1 MVFVWANFT
10 TTLTFLDLHTSSH
23 PYPGVYSNIFPVP
36 YIYVLPG
43 NLLDIDSGMHFSSSI
58 WHSWHSVRHF
68 FWRMY
73 VLDVWWS
80 NCAQEKMS
88 SMHPEHSKIQSMH
101 FETNSPSRLLCCPP
115 PSWKCFGHT
124 LQQQRLLLQA
134 SFLDLPRM
142 TVSAQYKYTLGS
154 YLSLLSN
161 VEIGITMGSQEFAG

>member
-23 PYPGVYSNIFPVP
+23 PYPGVYSNIFPGP
-36 YIYVLPG
+36 YMYVLPG

-68 FWRMY
+68 FWGMY

-101 FETNSPSRLLCCPP
+101 FETEIHHHGCCAAHLPAGSVLVTPFNSNAFYCKRV
-115 PSWKCFGHT
+115 SWICHEWPFQPNTSTHWARTCLSSQMWK
-124 LQQQRLLLQA
+124 
-134 SFLDLPRM
+134 
-142 TVSAQYKYTLGS
+142 LG
-154 YLSLLSN
+154 
-161 VEIGITMGSQEFAG
+161 